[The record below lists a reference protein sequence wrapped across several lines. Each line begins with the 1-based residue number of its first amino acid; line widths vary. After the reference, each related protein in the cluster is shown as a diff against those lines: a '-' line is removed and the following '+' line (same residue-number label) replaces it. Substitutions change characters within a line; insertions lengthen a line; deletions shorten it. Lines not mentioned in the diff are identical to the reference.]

1 MASHLLSLAS
11 SNGQLGVWMKLGD
24 ADRVEEI
31 MGKKKH
37 KNPCVTQLA
46 TFHCDQCPL
55 KSFFHFFVL
64 FHC

>member
-1 MASHLLSLAS
+1 MQQTHGQSSSEVS

-46 TFHCDQCPL
+46 TCHCDLSL
-55 KSFFHFFVL
+55 KKFL
-64 FHC
+64 